1 MTKDLRLRR
10 AWRQRRRRTGEGIPL
25 VVDSGWLRFAVERRR
40 IDHWV
45 HASGLIVALVAS
57 T

>member
-1 MTKDLRLRR
+1 MTKELRLRR
-10 AWRQRRRRTGEGIPL
+10 AWRQRRRTGEGIPL